1 MPVGLVQRGRYYLI
15 EKVTCSRHDI
25 AGKLMNWHKQQSL
38 IHNPADNVITGDST
52 IIHNSQRTEIMC
64 SFIGSITLKVI

>member
-25 AGKLMNWHKQQSL
+25 AGDGNYMTFKVMLPMKEHIISVLWLLL
-38 IHNPADNVITGDST
+38 IMVLSPVITLSAG
-52 IIHNSQRTEIMC
+52 
-64 SFIGSITLKVI
+64 L